1 MHEILLEK
9 HPPKQSPKKST
20 IVKLDTPATE
30 PHHVLFEDLN
40 CPMIRNTVL
49 RMDGAAGPSGLDA
62 ASWKRLCT
70 SFASTELCESLA
82 ATARR
87 ICTCYVD
94 PCGLSAFVACRLIA
108 LDKCPGI
115 SIGETVRRII
125 GRAVARILSHDI
137 QMAAGPLQL
146 CAGHQS
152 GCESAVHAMRQVFES
167 SETEAIILVDA
178 TNAFNS
184 LNRQAALRN
193 IHHLCPSLSK
203 VLINTYR
210 EDVQLFI
217 DGETLLSQEG
227 TTQGDPLAMA
237 MYAIAVNPLIHRLK
251 CDTTKQIWFADNATA
266 GGKINNLREWWDVP
280 H

>member
-1 MHEILLEK
+1 
-9 HPPKQSPKKST
+9 
-20 IVKLDTPATE
+20 
-30 PHHVLFEDLN
+30 
-40 CPMIRNTVL
+40 MIHDMIL

-70 SFASTELCESLA
+70 SFKDASADLCESLA

-94 PCGLSAFVACRLIA
+94 PSGLTAFVACRLIA
-108 LDKCPGI
+108 LDKCPGVRPI
-115 SIGETVRRII
+115 GIGETARRLI
-125 GRAVARILSHDI
+125 GRAIARVLSDDI
-137 QMAAGPLQL
+137 QAAAGPLQL

-167 SETEAIILVDA
+167 SETEAIILVDV

-184 LNRQAALRN
+184 LNQQVALRN
-193 IHHLCPSLSK
+193 IRHLCPPLSK
-203 VLINTYR
+203 ILINTYR
-210 EDVQLFI
+210 EDVRLFI
-217 DGETLLSQEG
+217 DSETLLSQEG

-251 CDTTKQIWFADNATA
+251 QDTTKQIWFADDATA
-266 GGKINNLREWWDVP
+266 GGKLNNLREWWDYG
-280 H
+280 